1 MTRDEILSLSVGPE
15 LDRLVMENVFNAKRN
30 YHDEE
35 EYWYH
40 YDENGE
46 PDYEWSAYNSPST
59 DISAAWEVESAAIS
73 QNEQN
78 WATAVTIVLGIDNW
92 ILSAENIKKIAHMS
106 AWDRCKAALLAV
118 LEGKV
123 EESCQHS

>member
-15 LDRLVMENVFNAKRN
+15 LDRLVMEKVFNAKRN
-30 YHDEE
+30 YHGEE

-59 DISAAWEVESAAIS
+59 DMSAAWEVLEKVRPNCDWYGVDTFRKWYRCLILDNRDRIGEAYADTAPEAI
-73 QNEQN
+73 
-78 WATAVTIVLGIDNW
+78 
-92 ILSAENIKKIAHMS
+92 
-106 AWDRCKAALLAV
+106 CKAALLAV
-118 LEGKV
+118 MEGND
-123 EESCQHS
+123 EES